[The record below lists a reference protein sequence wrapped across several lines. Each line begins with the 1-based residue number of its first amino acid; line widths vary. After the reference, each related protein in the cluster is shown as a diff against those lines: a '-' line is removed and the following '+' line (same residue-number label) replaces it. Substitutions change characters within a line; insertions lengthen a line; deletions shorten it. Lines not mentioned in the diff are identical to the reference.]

1 MAEPIPMCNADN
13 ASRDAAEVAL
23 DALRVRKLER
33 NGKGQLVAY
42 LEGRDEPL
50 TDVRVRRYFP
60 WSQPE
65 HYFAICDADGKE
77 LAMLH
82 TLHELDPGSRELAE
96 AELAD
101 KVFNPKITRVL
112 SHKRE
117 FGLTIVTA
125 ETDRGKV
132 TFEFN
137 SREDV
142 RILSPTRG
150 LFRDVDGTTLEVADI
165 SKLDPI
171 TQRYLQRYF

>member
-1 MAEPIPMCNADN
+1 MSNAD
-13 ASRDAAEVAL
+13 STKRDATDVAL
-23 DALRVRKLER
+23 DAFRVRKLER
-33 NGKGQLVAY
+33 NGKGQLVAHV
-42 LEGRDEPL
+42 EGRDEPL
-50 TDVRVRRYFP
+50 TDVRIRRYFP
-60 WSQPE
+60 WSRPE

-77 LAMLH
+77 LATLH

-117 FGLTIVTA
+117 FGLTTVTA
-125 ETDRGKV
+125 ETDRGEV

-150 LFRDVDGTTLEVADI
+150 LFRDVNGNTLEVEDLAA
-165 SKLDPI
+165 LDV
-171 TQRYLQRYF
+171 TSQRFLRRYF

>member
-1 MAEPIPMCNADN
+1 MCDADKTTRDDAEI
-13 ASRDAAEVAL
+13 AL

-33 NGKGQLVAY
+33 NGKGQLVAH

-50 TDVRVRRYFP
+50 TDVRIRRYFP

-77 LAMLH
+77 IATLH
-82 TLHELDPGSRELAE
+82 TLNELDPGSREIAE

-117 FGLTIVTA
+117 FGLTTVTA
-125 ETDRGKV
+125 ETDRGTV
-132 TFEFN
+132 TFDFN

-150 LFRDVDGTTLEVADI
+150 LFRDINGNTLVVEDLSA
-165 SKLDPI
+165 LDPT